1 MKNTV
6 VIGQL
11 HFKKNDMI
19 GAVVKTRNIY
29 YGLVEKYGDSIISYV
44 DIWGGKKRTAAVLIE
59 VFRAFSKCENV
70 ILVNSAIKG
79 PFIFYIYDFYQKSL
93 NVTLFIFLLE

>member
-29 YGLVEKYGDSIISYV
+29 YGLVS
-44 DIWGGKKRTAAVLIE
+44 TIE
-59 VFRAFSKCENV
+59 TQKQK
-70 ILVNSAIKG
+70 ILN
-79 PFIFYIYDFYQKSL
+79 
-93 NVTLFIFLLE
+93 T